1 MRDINT
7 VYYSMCIFLQTVYH
21 SQIITDLDELKTRLG
36 GLSDEWAQL
45 NQSIVDAAV
54 SQWRCHLRTCVSARV
69 AHLEHKF

>member
-54 SQWRCHLRTCVSARV
+54 SQWRRHLCTCVSARR
-69 AHLEHKF
+69 AYF